1 MKHTLFPAVLLLV
14 VLTVSSRSAQAG
26 SDASTVVVSSDSVEA
41 LARSGI
47 HLSIN
52 DRFRSADSVFVDLT
66 ETAALSP
73 LGPLFA
79 AGNLQAEMLDRES
92 DEHRERFLANVEL
105 AEIRA
110 ESRIAERGYTLA
122 EDEFVLGVA
131 EGYRAVYE
139 SRWGGW
145 FAALKSGLR
154 AKKHFDSALRLDT
167 TLCDAYL
174 GLGSYH
180 YWKSAK
186 TDWVNWLPI
195 VSDARNEGIAMLIR
209 AADCG
214 TYTRAAAHAA
224 LASAYINDERYPEAL
239 AHSDT
244 LSQLAPYGKA
254 HLWLKGKAR
263 YALYEWDS
271 TVLVFDE
278 LEDRIRED
286 GPGNYFNLIECAYY
300 RAQCHW
306 GSGQYQQAR
315 DECGRALTYPAPEEV
330 KNRQRKRLDE
340 LRAMQRKL
348 LKLLSKG

>member
-1 MKHTLFPAVLLLV
+1 MFTA
-14 VLTVSSRSAQAG
+14 SSRLALAESEE
-26 SDASTVVVSSDSVEA
+26 STFAISSDSIRA
-41 LARSGI
+41 LSLHGLR
-47 HLSIN
+47 LSVN
-52 DRFRSADSVFVDLT
+52 DHFRSADSVFADLT
-66 ETAALSP
+66 KSATLSP

-92 DEHRERFLANVEL
+92 DDHRERFLANIEL
-105 AEIRA
+105 ADNRVEA
-110 ESRIAERGYTLA
+110 RIAERGYTLA

-154 AKKHFDSALRLDT
+154 AKKHFDSALRLDS

-209 AADCG
+209 AAGCG
-214 TYTRAAAHAA
+214 TYTRAAARAA
-224 LASAYINDERYPEAL
+224 LASAYINDERYSEAL

-244 LSQLAPYGKA
+244 LAQLAPSGKA

-263 YALYEWDS
+263 YVLYEWDS
-271 TVLVFDE
+271 TVLVFEE
-278 LEDRIRED
+278 LESRIRED

-306 GSGQYQQAR
+306 GAGRYQQAR
-315 DECGRALTYPAPEEV
+315 DECGRALTYPAPDDV
-330 KNRQRKRLDE
+330 KNRQRKHLNE
-340 LRAMQRKL
+340 LRTMQRKL
-348 LKLLSKG
+348 LKLLSKA